1 MERQDYEK
9 LQTRKLKA
17 LKAVKVRLAVVMYRG
32 LLSIVIAFVVNAVFI
47 IIAVDVISV
56 SAIPCF
62 NPVCFYVCL
71 CTVAMTVD
79 GIPYLMPLW
88 FGYTFL
94 S

>member
-17 LKAVKVRLAVVMYRG
+17 LKAVKVRRAVVMYRG

-56 SAIPCF
+56 CLPF
-62 NPVCFYVCL
+62 PVSTLYVFYVC
-71 CTVAMTVD
+71 
-79 GIPYLMPLW
+79 
-88 FGYTFL
+88 
-94 S
+94 